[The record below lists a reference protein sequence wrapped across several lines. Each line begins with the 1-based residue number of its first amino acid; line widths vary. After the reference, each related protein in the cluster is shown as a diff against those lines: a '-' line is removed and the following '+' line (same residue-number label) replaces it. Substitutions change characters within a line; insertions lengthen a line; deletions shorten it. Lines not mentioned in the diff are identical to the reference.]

1 MVGGRHVKL
10 QIWDTAGQ
18 ERFRSVTRSYYRGSA
33 AVLLV
38 YDITRRSTFADIARW
53 LDDARALAA
62 PHAAIVL
69 VGNKLDRAAEEREVE
84 FLEASAWARAHD
96 VLFTE
101 TSSLTGENVDVP
113 FVLCARQILLDVEA
127 GRLDP
132 ARADA
137 GVAYGERALYTHG
150 SESQFS
156 FARQSVADDGSETR
170 PLLLTR
176 LAAPLGACC
185 WQA

>member
-1 MVGGRHVKL
+1 MPH
-10 QIWDTAGQ
+10 TH
-18 ERFRSVTRSYYRGSA
+18 SPS
-33 AVLLV
+33 
-38 YDITRRSTFADIARW
+38 RSTFADIARW

-176 LAAPLGACC
+176 LTAPLGACC